1 MMIRVTNQTLMMSAQ
16 RNLETNKTNLARMQD
31 QASDLKA
38 IRRPSDNPT
47 GTASS
52 LQVRG
57 EQAAAAQFERNI
69 DNGRG
74 WLNTIDSAMSN
85 TTEILRKAKDLTIQ
99 GANGTLTPAAREGIA
114 VELEGLRKDLLGQA
128 NTTFMGRTVFAGNS
142 DAGAAFTDATP
153 PVFNGT
159 SSTVT
164 RRVADGTTVRVDAD
178 GGAVFGSG
186 PGNVFDLL
194 DTIAADL
201 RSGANPNTNLAALD
215 QRLNTVITQ
224 HAEVGSRDAQIQRAQ
239 DVNMKQQGALESQRS
254 GIEDVDMGKAFLDLE
269 LQKTNYSAALAVTA
283 KVLPQ
288 SLMDFLR

>member
-99 GANGTLTPAAREGIA
+99 GSNGTLTPAAREGIA

-128 NTTFMGRTVFAGNS
+128 NTSFMGRTVFAGNS

-153 PVFNGT
+153 PVFNGS

-178 GGAVFGSG
+178 GSAVFGSG

-215 QRLNTVITQ
+215 QRLNTVISQ

-269 LQKTNYSAALAVTA
+269 MQKTNYSAALAVTA

>member
-16 RNLETNKTNLARMQD
+16 RNLETNKTNLARLQD

-69 DNGRG
+69 DNGQG
-74 WLNTIDSAMSN
+74 WLNTIDSALSGV
-85 TTEILRKAKDLTIQ
+85 TGILRKVQDLTIQ
-99 GANGTLTPAAREGIA
+99 GSSDTLTPAAREGVALEI
-114 VELEGLRKDLLGQA
+114 EGLRKDLLGQA
-128 NTTFMGRTVFAGNS
+128 NTSYMGRTVFAGNS
-142 DAGAAFTDATP
+142 DAGAAFTDTTP
-153 PVFNGT
+153 PVFNG
-159 SSTVT
+159 SDSAVT

-178 GGAVFGSG
+178 GAAIFGSG
-186 PGNVFDLL
+186 PGSVFDLL

-201 RSGANPNTNLAALD
+201 RSGTNPNINLAAID
-215 QRLNTVITQ
+215 QRLSKVIAQ

-239 DVNMKQQGALESQRS
+239 DVNRKQQGALESQRS
-254 GIEDVDMGKAFLDLE
+254 GIEDVDMAKAFLELE
-269 LQKTNYSAALAVTA
+269 LQKTNYSATLAVTA
-283 KVLPQ
+283 KALPQ